1 MPFALKIDEVCHNF
15 GTNQVLNHVNLK
27 VGHGQFVALVGPSG
41 CGKSTLLRAILGT
54 HLPASGKIY
63 AHGTEIERPSRDVGI
78 VYQHYS
84 LYDFLT
90 AQENVALGPMLDKT
104 NLWYRV
110 FCFWEFW
117 KRYRGWMN
125 DAKELLDKLDLGK
138 ATDKFPADLSGG
150 MKQRVAI
157 AQAIIMKP
165 KVLLL
170 DEPFGALDEATREDL
185 QVMLLQL
192 YQENVRARDRGEMP
206 PYTVVLVTHELNEAF
221 YIADRVVG
229 LSQYHGNGHPGA
241 TVVFDQPAPVFSPD
255 APRNFGIFFEQKELL
270 RKVVFDEKYLPKG
283 DEFVTF
289 WKQYEK
295 LHGIP
300 SYGLMP
306 KEISPGVKG
315 PAPDPLTYADN
326 YTV

>member
-15 GTNQVLNHVNLK
+15 GDNQVLNHVNLK

-54 HLPASGKIY
+54 HPPVGGNIY
-63 AHGTEIERPSRDVGI
+63 AHGTEITRPSCDVGI

-90 AQENVALGPMLDKT
+90 AQENVAFGPMLDQT
-104 NLWYRV
+104 NLWFRI
-110 FCFWEFW
+110 FRFWDFF
-117 KRYRGWMN
+117 RMYRGWME
-125 DAKELLDKLDLGK
+125 DARQLLNKLDLEK
-138 ATDKFPADLSGG
+138 AINKFPADLSGG

-170 DEPFGALDEATREDL
+170 DEPFGALDESTREDL

-221 YIADRVVG
+221 YIADRVIG
-229 LSQYHGNGHPGA
+229 LSQYHGNGFPGA
-241 TVVFDQPAPVFSPD
+241 TIVFDQPAPVFSPT

-289 WKQYEK
+289 WNQYEK

-300 SYGLMP
+300 ADGVMP
-306 KEISPGVKG
+306 KSIGTVVDG
-315 PAPDPLTYADN
+315 PAIT
-326 YTV
+326 TIKE